1 MVFDEPLFDIKEC
14 PFCGRTDNVVIMT
27 ERFFNKVQGI
37 HDGAMLEIK
46 CKTCKVSMYDFHTD
60 EHNYWKRR
68 EALVAKWNTRGG
80 GV

>member
-1 MVFDEPLFDIKEC
+1 MVFDEPLFEIKEC

-27 ERFFNKVQGI
+27 PNFFNKVQ
-37 HDGAMLEIK
+37 DNYDQAMLEIK
-46 CKTCKVSMYDFHTD
+46 CTSCKVSMCDYQRD
-60 EHNYWKRR
+60 EHDYWKRR